1 MNVIKRQI
9 RRPVVSRMT
18 MKRMN
23 EHQPAPSEDKK
34 PEEPKV
40 KLTVKRGGK
49 VKEDAVE
56 KVVETKPEEV
66 VKTQEVVVEQ
76 EAVEEEKPTKKP
88 RRTKKTEKT
97 TETENEDNKEN

>member
-18 MKRMN
+18 IQRMN
-23 EHQPAPSEDKK
+23 EHQPEPSENKK

-40 KLTVKRGGK
+40 KLTVKKSNK
-49 VKEDAVE
+49 VKED
-56 KVVETKPEEV
+56 VVETKQEEV
-66 VKTQEVVVEQ
+66 VETQEVVVEQ
-76 EAVEEEKPTKKP
+76 EAAEEEKPAKKT